1 MVPALLLLQPIG
13 TIMLKTYFKT
23 GWRNLVNNKF
33 YSALT
38 IIGLSIGLAVSGLI
52 LLWVDDELGFD
63 LFNHQAAQIYRVNTA
78 LGTGLSKGVYSVT
91 PASVAA
97 YGVKEVTGVLGAVRW
112 DNNNDYSVISYQ
124 DKILQG
130 NQLIYTDASL
140 FTLFDF
146 KMLEGSR
153 TNPFPDYRS
162 VVITASTAKKYFGS
176 TDAIGKVLQ
185 ADHKDNFKVSAV
197 IADFPENSGLRG
209 DILFSTE
216 LIKQQFYSAGKS
228 AWKSM
233 DDDWGNYRWNTYLLL
248 QPGVSIQSV
257 ADKLTGI
264 LVKHNPNQRPA
275 DLGSFQL
282 QSLAKTHLYA
292 ADGSSAGMDMVKIFA
307 LVAVLILL
315 IASINYV
322 NLSTARSMLRAKE
335 VSLRKIIGAARVQL
349 IGQFIAE
356 TLVYFFIA
364 LLIALAAM
372 SVLMPLYNDIAGK
385 QMHFDLLSGT
395 LWKVIGVVFIVTL
408 AAASIYPAL
417 LLSSFKPIQALKGKL
432 SLGMGNT
439 RFRKV
444 LVVCQFVF
452 SIALIIGTLVI
463 NRQLNFIRQKEM
475 GYDKANVFSI
485 PMHEIRPHYDA
496 VRAELLQQPGV
507 LDITTA
513 GRSIINVPGS
523 TLDVDWDGK
532 AADLSYFIHSI
543 GVDQHFMSFFKI
555 PLAEGM
561 GFTGSKAD
569 SAHFVLNE
577 TAVREAGIKNPVG
590 KRLRLG
596 RTNGT
601 IIGVV
606 KDFHFASLKQKIQ
619 PFVFYYRPDNERMFI
634 RTTGQDAP
642 AAIKAVGSIYKQYNP
657 GFPMEYNFMDDS
669 YDKMYKSDQR
679 TGLLFNLFA
688 IMAIIISCLGLFGLA
703 TYTAQVRVKEIGI
716 RKVLGAS
723 AVNITVLL
731 SMDFLSLVML
741 SILIAAPIAWWAM
754 NKWLMNFEYHASVS
768 LWIFAATALGVVG
781 ISILTVSFQAIR
793 TAIANPV
800 KSLKSE

>member
-1 MVPALLLLQPIG
+1 
-13 TIMLKTYFKT
+13 MLKNYFKT

-38 IIGLSIGLAVSGLI
+38 IIGLSVGLAVGGLI
-52 LLWVDDELGFD
+52 LLWIDDELSFD
-63 LFNHQAAQIYRVNTA
+63 LFNHKAAQIYRVNTV
-78 LGTGLSKGVYSVT
+78 LGTGLSKGVYSVS
-91 PASVAA
+91 PGAVAA
-97 YGVKEVTGVLGAVRW
+97 YGLKEVPGVLGAVRW

-130 NQLIYTDASL
+130 NQLVYTDASL

-146 KMLEGSR
+146 KMLEGNR
-153 TNPFPDYRS
+153 TNPFPDYQS
-162 VVITASTAKKYFGS
+162 VVITASTAKKYFG
-176 TDAIGKVLQ
+176 DAEAIGKVLL
-185 ADHKDNFKVSAV
+185 ADNKDNFKVSAV

-209 DILFSTE
+209 DILFSNE
-216 LIKQQFYSAGKS
+216 LIKQQFYGAGKS
-228 AWKSM
+228 FWKSM
-233 DDDWGNYRWNTYLLL
+233 DDDWGNYRWNTFLLL

-257 ADKLTGI
+257 GDKLTRI
-264 LVKHNPNQRPA
+264 LVKHNPNQRPV

-282 QSLAKTHLYA
+282 QSLGTTHLYA
-292 ADGSSAGMDMVKIFA
+292 PDGSSAGIDMVKIFA

-322 NLSTARSMLRAKE
+322 NLSTARSVLRAKE
-335 VSLRKIIGAARVQL
+335 VSLRKIIGAARLQL

-356 TLVYFFIA
+356 TLVYFSIA
-364 LLIALAAM
+364 LLLAVAAM
-372 SVLMPLYNDIAGK
+372 SLLMPLYNTIAGK
-385 QMHFDLLSGT
+385 QMHFDLLSVN

-432 SLGMGNT
+432 SLGIGNT
-439 RFRKV
+439 TFRKV

-463 NRQLNFIRQKEM
+463 NRQLNFIRQKEL
-475 GYDKANVFSI
+475 GYDKANVFSLPLHNI
-485 PMHEIRPHYDA
+485 QQHYEA
-496 VRAELLQQPGV
+496 VRAQLLKQPGII
-507 LDITTA
+507 DITSA
-513 GRSIINVPGS
+513 GRSIINVPGA

-532 AADLSYFIHSI
+532 APDLSYFIHSV
-543 GVDQHFMSFFKI
+543 GVDRNFMSFFKI
-555 PLAEGM
+555 PLTSGA
-561 GFTGSKAD
+561 GFTGSKND

-577 TAVREAGIKNPVG
+577 TAVKEAGIKNPVG

-596 RTNGT
+596 TTTGT

-619 PFVFYYRPDNERMFI
+619 PFVFYYQPDNERMFI
-634 RTTGQDAP
+634 RTTGRDAP
-642 AAIKAVGSIYKQYNP
+642 AAIKAVSGIYKQYNP
-657 GFPMEYNFMDDS
+657 GFPMEYGFMDDS

-679 TGLLFNLFA
+679 TGLLFNIFA
-688 IMAIIISCLGLFGLA
+688 LMAIIISCLGLFGLA

-723 AVNITVLL
+723 AVNITALL
-731 SMDFLSLVML
+731 SKDFLSLILL
-741 SILIAAPIAWWAM
+741 SILIATPIAWWAM
-754 NKWLMNFEYHASVS
+754 NKWLMDFAYHPPIPS
-768 LWIFAATALGVVG
+768 WIFAATGMGVVG
-781 ISILTVSFQAIR
+781 ISIVTVSVQAIR
-793 TAIANPV
+793 AAIASPV
-800 KSLKSE
+800 KSLKNE